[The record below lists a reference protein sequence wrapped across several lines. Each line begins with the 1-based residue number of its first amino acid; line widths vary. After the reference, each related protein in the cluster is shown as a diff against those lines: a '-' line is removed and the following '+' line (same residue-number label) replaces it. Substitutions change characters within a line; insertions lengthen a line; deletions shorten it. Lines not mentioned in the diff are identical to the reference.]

1 MFIFIVKSL
10 NVFEGPPSPHCH
22 SIKVQRSRSI
32 ENGLRSCHAE
42 FQKTSER
49 LSTPRR
55 KGCSS
60 SRAKS
65 NCSTPVNIQ
74 TPPQLNSPLRST
86 YKPSALLS
94 SFSEDKPTRNK
105 DMSLKF
111 GNFATLPGK
120 LKKDAGR
127 DEVTAASL
135 HSAVTK
141 EAGKHKAH
149 STATNLEKQE
159 ANKQEHGLVS
169 PDGIDGESSKQGNAS
184 TPTASNNEF
193 SKQVVKMS
201 SKETNR
207 SVTAP
212 PSKPNRDFN
221 KEIVG
226 PKGSTAKESN
236 KQGSTASTPNI
247 LGKDLD
253 IKQKKRLGMSKS
265 PVPVAAKE
273 AELLSQGE
281 NDGIQHKDDVSAET
295 ETFKA
300 EVNI

>member
-1 MFIFIVKSL
+1 MKSL

-22 SIKVQRSRSI
+22 SIKIQRSRSI
-32 ENGLRSCHAE
+32 ENGLRSCHVE

-55 KGCSS
+55 KGRNSN
-60 SRAKS
+60 RAKS
-65 NCSTPVNIQ
+65 NCSTPVSIQ
-74 TPPQLNSPLRST
+74 TPPQLDSPLRST
-86 YKPSALLS
+86 CKPSALLS
-94 SFSEDKPTRNK
+94 SFTEDRIKPTRNR
-105 DMSLKF
+105 DTSLKL

-127 DEVTAASL
+127 DEVTVASL

-141 EAGKHKAH
+141 EAGKHRAH
-149 STATNLEKQE
+149 SATTNLERQE
-159 ANKQEHGLVS
+159 ANKQAHELVS
-169 PDGIDGESSKQGNAS
+169 TDGIDGRSSKQGNAS
-184 TPTASNNEF
+184 TPTASNKEF

-201 SKETNR
+201 GKETSG

-212 PSKPNRDFN
+212 PGAPHRFLN
-221 KEIVG
+221 KQTVG
-226 PKGSTAKESN
+226 TRGSTAKESN
-236 KQGSTASTPNI
+236 KQGSTVSAPNI

-253 IKQKKRLGMSKS
+253 IKQKKRLGTSKS

-273 AELLSQGE
+273 AELLSQGANE
-281 NDGIQHKDDVSAET
+281 GIQQKDEVSAET
-295 ETFKA
+295 ETSKA

>member
-1 MFIFIVKSL
+1 MKSL

-22 SIKVQRSRSI
+22 SIKIQRSRSI
-32 ENGLRSCHAE
+32 ENGLRSCHVE

-55 KGCSS
+55 KGRNSN
-60 SRAKS
+60 RAKS
-65 NCSTPVNIQ
+65 NCSTPVSIQ
-74 TPPQLNSPLRST
+74 TPPQLDSPLRST
-86 YKPSALLS
+86 CKPAALLS
-94 SFSEDKPTRNK
+94 SFTEDRIKPTRNR
-105 DMSLKF
+105 DTSLKL

-127 DEVTAASL
+127 DEVTVASL

-141 EAGKHKAH
+141 EAGKHRAH
-149 STATNLEKQE
+149 SATTNLERQE
-159 ANKQEHGLVS
+159 ANKQAHELVS
-169 PDGIDGESSKQGNAS
+169 TDGIDGRSSKQRNAS
-184 TPTASNNEF
+184 TCTPTASNKEF

-201 SKETNR
+201 GKETSG

-212 PSKPNRDFN
+212 PGAPHRFLN
-221 KEIVG
+221 KQTVG
-226 PKGSTAKESN
+226 TRGSTAKESN
-236 KQGSTASTPNI
+236 KQGSTVSAPNI

-253 IKQKKRLGMSKS
+253 IKQKKRLGTSKS

-273 AELLSQGE
+273 AELLSQGANE
-281 NDGIQHKDDVSAET
+281 GIQQKDEVSAET
-295 ETFKA
+295 ETSKA